1 MVGESNIDTEHV
13 NLTPYM
19 DIDKVQ
25 ELVMDQLVARKDVM
39 KDAVQVSYQ
48 KVQTQDWLDDYS
60 VYTIPC
66 LLVDSGKEYIY
77 VCLCMC

>member
-13 NLTPYM
+13 NLTLYM
-19 DIDKVQ
+19 DMEDTVQ

-48 KVQTQDWLDDYS
+48 KVQTQ
-60 VYTIPC
+60 
-66 LLVDSGKEYIY
+66 G
-77 VCLCMC
+77 

>member
-48 KVQTQDWLDDYS
+48 KVQTQD
-60 VYTIPC
+60 
-66 LLVDSGKEYIY
+66 
-77 VCLCMC
+77 

>member
-13 NLTPYM
+13 NLTLYM

-48 KVQTQDWLDDYS
+48 KLQTQ
-60 VYTIPC
+60 V
-66 LLVDSGKEYIY
+66 
-77 VCLCMC
+77 